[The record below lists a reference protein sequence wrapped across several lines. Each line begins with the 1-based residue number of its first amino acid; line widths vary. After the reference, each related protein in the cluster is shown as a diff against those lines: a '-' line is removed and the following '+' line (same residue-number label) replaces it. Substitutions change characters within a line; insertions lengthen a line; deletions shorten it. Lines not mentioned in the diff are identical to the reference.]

1 MISRLLFASALL
13 ISVQACHSVEKAR
26 DLSSLPPEE
35 IHHIADSLAHAFV
48 LVDTHVDLPYRLNHD
63 KFVAEGDDLQIAV
76 STTEGDFDYMRSKKG
91 GLDAPF
97 MSIYIPSEYQQ
108 KSDMGKSLADSLIN
122 MVEGIAKAL
131 PDKFALARTP
141 SDIAQNTAEG
151 KISLPM
157 GMENGAPIGNDP
169 ANVKYFYDRGVR
181 YITLTHGKDNQICD
195 SSYDSTSTWKGLSP
209 FGEKVVAEMN
219 RIGVMV
225 DVSHI
230 SDSAFYD
237 VMRIAKA
244 PVIASHSSC
253 RYFTPGFERNMSDDM
268 IRLLGK
274 NGGVIQISFGASFL
288 DSVARKNA
296 KLVDSIQAILVSKH
310 LMSRDDA
317 AKPVI
322 EQFSKNPVE
331 LYSDVS
337 RVADHIDHVVSLV
350 GIDHV
355 GFGSDFDGVE
365 DSLPLGLKDVSAY
378 PNLIAELL
386 RRGYSDQDLEKICG
400 GNLLRVWNK
409 VIEQSRRM

>member
-1 MISRLLFASALL
+1 
-13 ISVQACHSVEKAR
+13 
-26 DLSSLPPEE
+26 
-35 IHHIADSLAHAFV
+35 
-48 LVDTHVDLPYRLNHD
+48 
-63 KFVAEGDDLQIAV
+63 
-76 STTEGDFDYMRSKKG
+76 
-91 GLDAPF
+91 
-97 MSIYIPSEYQQ
+97 
-108 KSDMGKSLADSLIN
+108 
-122 MVEGIAKAL
+122 
-131 PDKFALARTP
+131 
-141 SDIAQNTAEG
+141 
-151 KISLPM
+151 
-157 GMENGAPIGNDP
+157 
-169 ANVKYFYDRGVR
+169 
-181 YITLTHGKDNQICD
+181 
-195 SSYDSTSTWKGLSP
+195 
-209 FGEKVVAEMN
+209 
-219 RIGVMV
+219 
-225 DVSHI
+225 
-230 SDSAFYD
+230 
-237 VMRIAKA
+237 
-244 PVIASHSSC
+244 
-253 RYFTPGFERNMSDDM
+253 M